1 MEYHV
6 INLFAMKNSII
17 KKNIKRKNMINQENK
32 GYFEDGSGL
41 EYFKVYKDMLN
52 HYGVIP
58 SMVFSVIANY
68 SKYAMSGDK
77 RCCTKSEVA
86 IGNELQLSWSSV
98 RKAIK
103 LLLKDKLIEKVNKSQ
118 MTLEEKLNSANWYR
132 PVSKNIYQLKNKEKK
147 TYLKTNYQRQRY
159 QETGREKIKENIKE
173 KEKEEENKKGKENN
187 DGNNDEYSW

>member
-1 MEYHV
+1 MT
-6 INLFAMKNSII
+6 
-17 KKNIKRKNMINQENK
+17 NQENK
-32 GYFEDGSGL
+32 GYFEEGSGL

-98 RKAIK
+98 RKAIQ

-132 PVSKNIYQLKNKEKK
+132 PVSKNIYQLKSKEKK

-159 QETGREKIKENIKE
+159 QETGREKIKEKISQKE
-173 KEKEEENKKGKENN
+173 KEKNKNNEEKNEE
-187 DGNNDEYSW
+187 NNDEYSW